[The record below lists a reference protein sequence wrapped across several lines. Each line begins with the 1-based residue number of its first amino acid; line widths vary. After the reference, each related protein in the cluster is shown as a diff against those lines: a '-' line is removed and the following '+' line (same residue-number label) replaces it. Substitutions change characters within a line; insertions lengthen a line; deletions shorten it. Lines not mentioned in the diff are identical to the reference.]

1 MKLIMKNRKH
11 FSGQILATFFSLA
24 LAGCSVSEPTEPINQ
39 TQPAQAQELSFP
51 VTIQV
56 SEELADKIEKG
67 QAQEFLQENGI
78 LELRRVFP
86 HAGVFE
92 PRVRREGMHR
102 FFYVTWDPDR
112 TVTKAAASLEN
123 VPGILHVTPQFPI
136 QPRATFNDPYFSSQW
151 NFVNARY
158 PEADINVQKV
168 WEEFTVGKSN
178 VIVSVVDEGVNLNHE
193 DEEDNLYRSYN
204 QMFID
209 LAFFMRGSITNTFYL
224 EVGPQIS
231 INVHGSY
238 KIDGGMEFEHIE
250 QAPVELGINI
260 GAGYYVLDNLSIGFR
275 WYMGFNEV
283 FPDVKYYYDED
294 FKPGKDDNSSW
305 STLNLKGAHTMMYK
319 IGITYWFI

>member
-1 MKLIMKNRKH
+1 MKK
-11 FSGQILATFFSLA
+11 FATVILTALCATA
-24 LAGCSVSEPTEPINQ
+24 IVSAQPTTAAPIDAQ
-39 TQPAQAQELSFP
+39 QTAPAQAAAPIDTQPAAEAQTNDAMPIDEQPVPAPKKGNIGIGARTSFIFGNFWGFKDLSDGLDEPSGFGGDFGATLRFDIIDGLNFSP
-51 VTIQV
+51 EI
-56 SEELADKIEKG
+56 AFR
-67 QAQEFLQENGI
+67 FL
-78 LELRRVFP
+78 
-86 HAGVFE
+86 
-92 PRVRREGMHR
+92 
-102 FFYVTWDPDR
+102 
-112 TVTKAAASLEN
+112 
-123 VPGILHVTPQFPI
+123 
-136 QPRATFNDPYFSSQW
+136 
-151 NFVNARY
+151 
-158 PEADINVQKV
+158 
-168 WEEFTVGKSN
+168 
-178 VIVSVVDEGVNLNHE
+178 NLNHE

-294 FKPGKDDNSSW
+294 FKLGKDDSSSW

>member
-1 MKLIMKNRKH
+1 MKK
-11 FSGQILATFFSLA
+11 FATVILTALCATA
-24 LAGCSVSEPTEPINQ
+24 IVSAQPTTAAPIDAQQ
-39 TQPAQAQELSFP
+39 TAPTQAAAPIDAQPAADAQTNDAMPIDEQPVPAPKKGNIGIGAKASFIFGNFWGFKDLSDGLDEPSGFGGDFGATLRFDIIDGLNFSP
-51 VTIQV
+51 EI
-56 SEELADKIEKG
+56 AFR
-67 QAQEFLQENGI
+67 FL
-78 LELRRVFP
+78 
-86 HAGVFE
+86 
-92 PRVRREGMHR
+92 
-102 FFYVTWDPDR
+102 
-112 TVTKAAASLEN
+112 
-123 VPGILHVTPQFPI
+123 
-136 QPRATFNDPYFSSQW
+136 
-151 NFVNARY
+151 
-158 PEADINVQKV
+158 
-168 WEEFTVGKSN
+168 
-178 VIVSVVDEGVNLNHE
+178 NLNHE

-250 QAPVELGINI
+250 QAPV
-260 GAGYYVLDNLSIGFR
+260 D
-275 WYMGFNEV
+275 MGFNEV